1 VTVAKKNKELIAFEG
16 DFDAAVAGLRLFSFP
31 LRTALTGFWGVTDGL
46 LHARN
51 FSSRPAAARPH
62 AGAALASRLSYLTP
76 HLLRCPLEPL
86 GADALDAQSP
96 LQDDPS
102 LLAELMLLV
111 QYGHFCELMPEFH
124 RGYYVA
130 TGDRSTGFV
139 LQHPDTDVAKYECK
153 DIVLS
158 ELALPFGIRTQ
169 PIPHHIVARI
179 ADGRDMQL
187 FAIVAKARYVEVSP
201 LVVEAPV
208 LTDAGCL
215 AAVGVTA
222 QEFGAYR
229 AACFAIADC
238 CLALVDEYA
247 HRLETDNAD
256 QGAWREF
263 LEWRNVCLKGNFV
276 LALIEVLSGLSQ
288 EQINQVTGLF
298 AVGCSGGRPNAAAD
312 GFFPP
317 FWWLSDDV
325 VMFNPDVLM
334 LMLSSRN
341 IPFALNRLDQGTF
354 DDRVSTHLEPAL
366 VTEALGELAGLNVQ
380 AVEGANWDQGEFD
393 VLLFEE
399 QTNTAVHLQAKAAI
413 PAQGAR
419 MVRAVETRSRE
430 GLEQLRVFRELPQGE
445 KDRVLAK
452 ALGREVKD
460 VAVVDVLLTR
470 SGIGSW
476 KVWKELA
483 GAIPANPALIRAAR
497 RRAPPTLRDLVLS
510 LPDVLDEI
518 TSAASDG
525 WVQTPTT
532 LWDVPFEI
540 PLLDLKNK
548 YLEQLRL
555 TLAGVDTRSA
565 AIDAANMWVEIE
577 GRLGIKS
584 TPPAPTKPGS
594 RSTPKR
600 KRGKKRKRSRKGKR
614 NK

>member
-1 VTVAKKNKELIAFEG
+1 MVNKNKQLIAFENN
-16 DFDAAVAGLRLFSFP
+16 FDAAVAGLRLFSFP
-31 LRTALTGFWGVTDGL
+31 LRTALTGLWGVTDGL
-46 LHARN
+46 LHARK
-51 FSSRPAAARPH
+51 FGSRPAAARPH

-96 LQDDPS
+96 LRDDPS
-102 LLAELMLLV
+102 LLAEIMLLV

-130 TGDRSTGFV
+130 TGDRTTGFV
-139 LQHPDTDVAKYECK
+139 LQHPDADVAKYECK

-158 ELALPFGIRTQ
+158 ELALPFGMRTQ
-169 PIPHHIVARI
+169 PIPRHIVARI

-187 FAIVAKARYVEVSP
+187 FTTVANARYVELSP

-208 LTDAGCL
+208 LTDAGYL

-247 HRLETDNAD
+247 HRLKTDNTD
-256 QGAWREF
+256 QESWREF
-263 LEWRNVCLKGNFV
+263 LEWRNVCIKGNFV

-288 EQINQVTGLF
+288 EQVTQVTSLF
-298 AVGCSGGRPNAAAD
+298 AVASSAHRPNAAAD
-312 GFFPP
+312 GYFPP

-325 VMFNPDVLM
+325 VMFNPDILM
-334 LMLSSRN
+334 LMLWSRN

-354 DDRVSTHLEPAL
+354 ENRVSTHLEPAL
-366 VTEALGELAGLNVQ
+366 VAETLRELAGLNVQ
-380 AVEGANWDQGEFD
+380 AVEGANWEQGEFD
-393 VLLFEE
+393 LLLFEE

-430 GLEQLRVFRELPQGE
+430 GLEQLRVFRELPQEE
-445 KDRVLAK
+445 KDCVLAK

-483 GAIPANPALIRAAR
+483 GAIPTNPALIRAAR
-497 RRAPPTLRDLVLS
+497 RREPSTLRDLVLS

-525 WVQTPTT
+525 WFQTTT
-532 LWDVPFEI
+532 AFWDVPFEI
-540 PLLDLKNK
+540 PLLHLKNK
-548 YLEQLRL
+548 YLHQLRL
-555 TLAGVDTRSA
+555 TLSDFATRRA
-565 AIDAANMWVEIE
+565 AVEAATIWVEIE
-577 GRLGIKS
+577 GRLGSKAA
-584 TPPAPTKPGS
+584 PPPPTKPRH
-594 RSTPKR
+594 RSADKR
-600 KRGKKRKRSRKGKR
+600 KRGKTRKRSRKGK
-614 NK
+614 K